1 MCEAHHVI
9 GRRGLLRGSALL
21 GGAGLAA
28 MVGGCTTAAPA
39 TGGGA
44 QPSAAKGPVPS
55 TGTHLVLLGTQ
66 GGPIPGKRA
75 AVSSALVVD
84 GSIYVIDAGSGLT
97 LRFSEAGL
105 DFKKVRAMFVTHLHS
120 DHVADYFNFF
130 SLNWTNW
137 DFGKQTVEVHGPGR
151 ASANGPAGSPVPG
164 LPITPTAPL
173 VTPGLATPGITD
185 ITDLSVRAN
194 AYDLNE
200 RLRSTRRQGDH
211 ALEFTGLSGP
221 PMMRPHDIAVPA
233 AASID
238 VLAPKIAPIPV
249 YRDDKV
255 EVTATLVD
263 HPPVFPAFAFHFRTP
278 HATVVFSGDTTP
290 CQNLF
295 DLASGADVLVNEV
308 MAVEAA
314 VAKFDGTPIHD
325 TMEIQFTSAHTPLHS
340 RPAAQGRPAVPGVGA
355 VARTVNAKALV
366 LTHIYPG
373 DGTVSDAEFRS
384 SVAADYRGP
393 VVVGNDLMTLDLAAL
408 AKH

>member
-1 MCEAHHVI
+1 MCEFPRAI
-9 GRRGLLRGSALL
+9 GRRGVLRGSALA

-28 MVGGCTTAAPA
+28 MVGGCTTGSA
-39 TGGGA
+39 TGAGPK
-44 QPSAAKGPVPS
+44 PSAAPGPVPS
-55 TGTHLVLLGTQ
+55 SGTHLVLLGTQ

-84 GSIYVIDAGSGLT
+84 GSIYLIDAGSGLT

-105 DFKKVRAMFVTHLHS
+105 DFKRVRAMFVTHLHS

-173 VTPGLATPGITD
+173 VTPALPTPGITD
-185 ITDLSVRAN
+185 ITNLSIQAN

-221 PMMRPHDIAVPA
+221 PMMRPHDIAVPSS
-233 AASID
+233 ASID
-238 VLAPKIAPIPV
+238 VLSPKIAPIPV
-249 YRDDKV
+249 YRDEKV

-263 HPPVFPAFAFHFRTP
+263 HPPVFPAFAFRFRTP

-295 DLASGADVLVNEV
+295 DLAAGTDVLVNEV
-308 MAVEAA
+308 MAVDAA
-314 VAKFDGTPIHD
+314 VEKFRGTPIYD

-340 RPAAQGRPAVPGVGA
+340 RPATNGRAAVPGVGA

-373 DGTVSDAEFRS
+373 DGTVSDDEFRKT
-384 SVAADYRGP
+384 VGADYRGP
-393 VVVGNDLMTLDLAAL
+393 VVVGDDLMHVDLAAL
-408 AKH
+408 INR